1 MQGGTGGATML
12 ALGAS
17 PERIESVVARPF
29 TMTPI
34 EFAARLEGRQI
45 GNEITP
51 AEDEQAREAGLVV
64 IFGYSDDLI
73 ELRGAIRDEASAYN
87 GTTLHLHRAGLI
99 GIIPFSECERCHRRS
114 RRAAELCRAVR
125 CHWDYRCASD
135 DTRWSWWIE
144 ADGGK
149 LGAGFTI
156 LDEDGDRYCRGLV
169 LAIADLPVVPPEAMP

>member
-1 MQGGTGGATML
+1 ML
-12 ALGAS
+12 Q
-17 PERIESVVARPF
+17 IMVVDDD
-29 TMTPI
+29 
-34 EFAARLEGRQI
+34 
-45 GNEITP
+45 EIS
-51 AEDEQAREAGLVV
+51 R
-64 IFGYSDDLI
+64 DLI
-73 ELRGAIRDEASAYN
+73 EHTLTSAGYGVATFANGGEALEALRDGQFRLVISDWDMPIMS
-87 GTTLHLHRAGLI
+87 GV
-99 GIIPFSECERCHRRS
+99 
-114 RRAAELCRAVR
+114 ELCRAVR